1 MQNKHTTLYIYKRE
15 YTYPLEIITYSKKD
29 MAKDKKKNVSEKK
42 TEENVEEV
50 QVKEN
55 IDHSELEQ
63 KLKEAENQ
71 ILLSLADNDN
81 LRKRF
86 DREKEDL
93 SNYVISSFAKEIL
106 SVLDNLERALKSI
119 DLDELKKSDQNISQ
133 FVEGIELTEKQII
146 TVFEKFK
153 IEKINSLNQ
162 NFDPNLHQ
170 AMFEVENPD
179 KQPGIITEV
188 VQEGYRIGDRLLR
201 PAMVGVVKKKN

>member
-1 MQNKHTTLYIYKRE
+1 MV
-15 YTYPLEIITYSKKD
+15 
-29 MAKDKKKNVSEKK
+29 KDKKKNVSVKKSEEK
-42 TEENVEEV
+42 VEEV
-50 QVKEN
+50 QVKK
-55 IDHSELEQ
+55 IDYSELEE

-153 IEKINSLNQ
+153 IEKINSLDQ

-188 VQEGYRIGDRLLR
+188 VQEGYRIGGRLLR

>member
-1 MQNKHTTLYIYKRE
+1 
-15 YTYPLEIITYSKKD
+15 
-29 MAKDKKKNVSEKK
+29 MAKDKKKNVSENKS
-42 TEENVEEV
+42 EEKVEEA
-50 QVKEN
+50 QFKE
-55 IDHSELEQ
+55 IDYSELEE

-119 DLDELKKSDQNISQ
+119 DQEELKKSDQNVSEFI
-133 FVEGIELTEKQII
+133 EGIELTEKQIVTI
-146 TVFEKFK
+146 FEKFK
-153 IEKINSLNQ
+153 IEKIDSLDQ

-170 AMFEVENPD
+170 AMFEVENTD

-188 VQEGYRIGDRLLR
+188 IQEGYRIGGRLLR
-201 PAMVGVVKKKN
+201 PAMVGVVKKKS

>member
-1 MQNKHTTLYIYKRE
+1 MV
-15 YTYPLEIITYSKKD
+15 
-29 MAKDKKKNVSEKK
+29 KDKKKNDSEKK
-42 TEENVEEV
+42 SEEKVEEV
-50 QVKEN
+50 QLKE
-55 IDHSELEQ
+55 IDHSELEE

-119 DLDELKKSDQNISQ
+119 DQDELKKSDQNISQ
-133 FVEGIELTEKQII
+133 FIEGIELTEKQII
-146 TVFEKFK
+146 TIFEKFK
-153 IEKINSLNQ
+153 IEKINSLDQ

-201 PAMVGVVKKKN
+201 PAMVGVVKKNS

>member
-1 MQNKHTTLYIYKRE
+1 
-15 YTYPLEIITYSKKD
+15 

-42 TEENVEEV
+42 TEEKVEEV
-50 QVKEN
+50 QVKE
-55 IDHSELEQ
+55 IDRSELEE

-133 FVEGIELTEKQII
+133 FIEGIELTEKQII
-146 TVFEKFK
+146 TIFEKFK
-153 IEKINSLNQ
+153 IEKVNSLDQ

>member
-1 MQNKHTTLYIYKRE
+1 
-15 YTYPLEIITYSKKD
+15 
-29 MAKDKKKNVSEKK
+29 MAKDKKKNVSENKS
-42 TEENVEEV
+42 EEKVEEA
-50 QVKEN
+50 QFKE
-55 IDHSELEQ
+55 IDYSELEE

-119 DLDELKKSDQNISQ
+119 DQEELKKSDQNVSQ
-133 FVEGIELTEKQII
+133 FIEGIELTEKQIVTI
-146 TVFEKFK
+146 FEKFK
-153 IEKINSLNQ
+153 IEKIDSLDQ

-170 AMFEVENPD
+170 AMFEVENTD

-188 VQEGYRIGDRLLR
+188 IQEGYRIGDRLLR
-201 PAMVGVVKKKN
+201 PAMVGVVKKKS

>member
-1 MQNKHTTLYIYKRE
+1 MV
-15 YTYPLEIITYSKKD
+15 
-29 MAKDKKKNVSEKK
+29 KDKKKNVSAKKSEEK
-42 TEENVEEV
+42 VEEV
-50 QVKEN
+50 QVKE
-55 IDHSELEQ
+55 IDYSELEE

-119 DLDELKKSDQNISQ
+119 DQNKLKKSDKNISQ
-133 FVEGIELTEKQII
+133 FIEGIELTEKQII
-146 TVFEKFK
+146 TIFEKFK
-153 IEKINSLNQ
+153 IEKIVSLDQ

-170 AMFEVENPD
+170 AMFEIENPD

-201 PAMVGVVKKKN
+201 PAMVGVVKKNS

>member
-1 MQNKHTTLYIYKRE
+1 
-15 YTYPLEIITYSKKD
+15 
-29 MAKDKKKNVSEKK
+29 MAKDKKKNVSDKKSEEK
-42 TEENVEEV
+42 VEEV
-50 QVKEN
+50 QVKE
-55 IDHSELEQ
+55 IDYSELEE

-93 SNYVISSFAKEIL
+93 GNYVISSFAKEVL

-119 DLDELKKSDQNISQ
+119 DQDKLKKSDQNISQ
-133 FVEGIELTEKQII
+133 FIEGIELTEKQII
-146 TVFEKFK
+146 TIFEKFK
-153 IEKINSLNQ
+153 IEKIDSLDQ

-201 PAMVGVVKKKN
+201 PAMVGVVKKNN